1 MGPSMSYPSP
11 TLKNVSINEEKFL
24 NLLSMLENEFS
35 FEDRVKCLRFVFDKM
50 IEQRQQQI
58 KECEG
63 IVQNLTTEIIT
74 IRREFETLSDTGPM
88 MKQHG

>member
-1 MGPSMSYPSP
+1 MGFSTSYPSP
-11 TLKNVSINEEKFL
+11 KLKNVSINEEKFL

-58 KECEG
+58 KECEET
-63 IVQNLTTEIIT
+63 VQNLAREVTA
-74 IRREFETLSDTGPM
+74 IRREFEITYDTEAIL
-88 MKQHG
+88 KQHG